1 MSAIKFEIG
10 KPRKMTLSF
19 DKPKTGTNEYG
30 PWYMYGFKSDIGN
43 DEDCFFATDTL
54 HNMIQKLGAKE
65 GDEITI
71 EKCPPE
77 EGMKFPYFK
86 VNGLA
91 KNDIDGGKSF
101 DLEER
106 AMASAEEML
115 DKLDF
120 SPKTEDKHK
129 TLSEDE
135 IPF

>member
-1 MSAIKFEIG
+1 MSAIKFQVGEP
-10 KPRKMTLSF
+10 KKLTLSF
-19 DKPKTGTNEYG
+19 DTPKTGTNNYG
-30 PWYMYGFKSDIGN
+30 NWYMYGFKSEIDS
-43 DEDCFFATDTL
+43 DEDCFFATPTL
-54 HNMIQKLGAKE
+54 HDMIQKLGAKE

-77 EGMKFPYFK
+77 EGMEHPYFK
-86 VNGLA
+86 VNGLT
-91 KNDIDGGKSF
+91 KNDIDGGKAF
-101 DLEER
+101 DLDER
-106 AMASAEEML
+106 AMASAEKML